1 MATTTAESSALHV
14 LGSLISSR
22 SSVQDIPPDAWATI
36 IPLALDHGLGPVL
49 LWTARQ
55 AGVDPHARPEL
66 APLIQ
71 AAHHSAMATILLEK
85 TQRDVDATLRSASI
99 PALWLKGAAL
109 AYTVYPEPALRPM
122 ADLDVLVPYEQR
134 ERALEVVQGLGYD
147 FYSLHGIRTRS
158 TGDDLARKLSAHHY
172 HLRGGVSNAVI
183 LELHSRLLGSD
194 DRLLSLAQLDWF
206 WAHTETVR
214 AGEGWEFDTLT
225 PEAHL
230 LYGCAHAILQHG
242 EAQLYLL
249 RFFDLHQ
256 ITRAALDWPLIVD
269 QAVAL
274 GWTLAVERALRRCM
288 AFFATPVPAEVLEAL
303 VARRP
308 AHEHAARV
316 IRLQGPGHRW
326 ERLRDKLS
334 QLSPRERAQYVFSVL
349 LPSPSYMRQRYAIR
363 PGWPTWPYYFYRWWD
378 QGRDVAWAT
387 WKRLTRRYG

>member
-1 MATTTAESSALHV
+1 MTRTSGLLTLGALVAQTGDPGDVSAGDGPAIV
-14 LGSLISSR
+14 
-22 SSVQDIPPDAWATI
+22 
-36 IPLALDHGLGPVL
+36 PLALAHGLGPML

-55 AGVDPHARPEL
+55 AGIDPHDHPAL
-66 APLIQ
+66 APLVEATHQ
-71 AAHHSAMATILLEK
+71 TAMASVLLERA
-85 TQRDVDATLRSASI
+85 QRDVDVALRAAGI

-109 AYTVYPEPALRPM
+109 AHTVYPEPTLRPM
-122 ADLDVLVPYEQR
+122 VDLDVLVPYEQR

-158 TGDDLARKLSAHHY
+158 SGDELARKLSAHHY

-206 WAHTETVR
+206 WAHTETIR
-214 AGEGWEFDTLT
+214 AGEGWAFDTLT

-256 ITRAALDWPLIVD
+256 IITRAALDWPLIVD

-308 AHEHAARV
+308 AHEHSARV

-326 ERLRDKLS
+326 ERLRDKLG

-349 LPSPSYMRQRYAIR
+349 LPSPSYMRQRYPIR